1 MRISV
6 DISLYPLTEDYVE
19 PILAF
24 IAQLESN
31 SKLIVKRNSLST
43 QVFGEYRDVMDMLD
57 KEIEVV
63 NTRQMIA
70 LFIINMVILNVIKML
85 FSCNISPI
93 DNKCSIPFHDKP
105 PF

>member
-43 QVFGEYRDVMDMLD
+43 QIFGEYRDVMDMLD

-63 NTRQMIA
+63 FDELPHSVFAMKFVGTDRADIVD
-70 LFIINMVILNVIKML
+70 L
-85 FSCNISPI
+85 
-93 DNKCSIPFHDKP
+93 
-105 PF
+105 